1 MAPDGSAAFTTR
13 EETIAARDAA
23 PVAMTI
29 RSTRHGPVLSDILP
43 EGTAESGDVLA
54 LSATFLDGY
63 TLAGG
68 ESISFEITSGS
79 AFIYGATTDNTTND
93 PSVQF
98 ARKFE

>member
-1 MAPDGSAAFTTR
+1 MIAPADVHQFRLNIGIRTLDQGVTMTVTVRDQNGATVKSVTKTFGATFFTQ
-13 EETIAARDAA
+13 
-23 PVAMTI
+23 V
-29 RSTRHGPVLSDILP
+29 G
-43 EGTAESGDVLA
+43 
-54 LSATFLDGY
+54 SATFLDGY